1 MDCIIFAESRT
12 IMLIGVV
19 LRMFPCRALRAVFAF
34 CLRRDDRPVA
44 VICQAEYCTK
54 RLKMCG
60 IFF

>member
-1 MDCIIFAESRT
+1 MDCIIFAETRT

-34 CLRRDDRPVA
+34 CLRCGDRPVA
-44 VICQAEYCTK
+44 VIWQVEYCTK
-54 RLKMCG
+54 RLEVCG